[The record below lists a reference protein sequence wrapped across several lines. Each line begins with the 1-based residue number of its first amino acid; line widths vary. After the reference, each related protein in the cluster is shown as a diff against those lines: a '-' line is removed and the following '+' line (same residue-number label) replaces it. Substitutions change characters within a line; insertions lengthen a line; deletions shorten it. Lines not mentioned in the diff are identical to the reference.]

1 MKFNVEATLFSEK
14 NMLFTLKDGEHH
26 ADRCIGHVRG
36 DFGSNGN
43 EFHHTWWPQHEE
55 LNTDEFKTELT
66 QVVNELRSDSCG
78 LLKSRK
84 SMQSFCCDHAR
95 AKLLGHWN
103 SETYGFKICTEKYMY
118 YIKAFYGTGDYNFYI
133 NCFVRDREL
142 EKRCDELDVL
152 NGIFSAMKMDDIE
165 VWFDGSNVLH
175 AKDEDGTHWIGRE
188 VYRFITEECLCFKS
202 ETELVDGMYIKPE
215 LLERYIALSVANG
228 VAPKKVND
236 TETETENNEN
246 D

>member
-118 YIKAFYGTGDYNFYI
+118 YIK
-133 NCFVRDREL
+133 
-142 EKRCDELDVL
+142 
-152 NGIFSAMKMDDIE
+152 
-165 VWFDGSNVLH
+165 
-175 AKDEDGTHWIGRE
+175 
-188 VYRFITEECLCFKS
+188 
-202 ETELVDGMYIKPE
+202 PE

>member
-152 NGIFSAMKMDDIE
+152 NGIFSAMKMDDSRR
-165 VWFDGSNVLH
+165 V
-175 AKDEDGTHWIGRE
+175 R
-188 VYRFITEECLCFKS
+188 
-202 ETELVDGMYIKPE
+202 
-215 LLERYIALSVANG
+215 LL
-228 VAPKKVND
+228 
-236 TETETENNEN
+236 
-246 D
+246 